1 MRYLRTGGAGV
12 KEIFDQ
18 PAPPAEAALDQLAGL
33 VDPYVGIIRY
43 LAEESDYAP
52 DEPGFVL
59 WRSELAPT
67 SPLSDGGYRRV
78 STAGGRGLTATEA
91 RIGAVFEALE
101 RYCLSIY
108 RRADLTVTTHRAL
121 VAAGADTL
129 DPVELAGAP
138 TRPHLRDCPLS
149 WTTATSVLTGEPVRV
164 PAQLVYLPY
173 AFPDGEPVLRDPLT
187 TGAAG
192 GLGAGFAVRN
202 GLLEVV
208 ERDAVM
214 LLHYRRLRPPVLAP
228 GVFAG
233 TDVSWLL
240 AEMRR
245 YGLGCTLFHVDTGLP
260 AHVVVCRVDDAT
272 GVGPAQSVGS
282 KAAASMV
289 DAARGAILE
298 AALLRRAL
306 RLRAAK
312 VRAVAEHYL
321 ADLSSIDCLQARSHT
336 WAQPEMTSHLDYLT
350 AAGAEVIQHAGEV
363 PDQWRGDLA
372 LVEAAAA
379 AGGDVLVTDV
389 TTPEVDALGVCVVK
403 VVVPGLQPMHL
414 SEQYPSWMRRLLTFG
429 GRTVAPSGLTSAP
442 HPFL

>member
-1 MRYLRTGGAGV
+1 V
-12 KEIFDQ
+12 KDIFDQ
-18 PAPPAEAALDQLAGL
+18 PLPSAETALDQLVGL
-33 VDPYVGIIRY
+33 VDPHVGIIRY
-43 LAEESDYAP
+43 LAEEQDYAP

-78 STAGGRGLTATEA
+78 SAVGGRGLTATEA

-108 RRADLTVTTHRAL
+108 RRGDLTVVSHRAS

-129 DPVELAGAP
+129 DPVDLAGAP
-138 TRPHLRDCPLS
+138 ARPHLRDRPLS
-149 WTTATSVLTGEPVRV
+149 WTTATSVLTGNPVRV

-187 TGAAG
+187 TGAASG
-192 GLGAGFAVRN
+192 MGVGFAVRN

-214 LLHYRRLRPPVLAP
+214 LLHYRRPRSPALASE
-228 GVFAG
+228 VFAG
-233 TDVSWLL
+233 TDVQWLL
-240 AEMRR
+240 AELDRH
-245 YGLGCTLFHVDTGLP
+245 GLDCTLFHVDAGLP
-260 AHVVVCRVDDAT
+260 AHVVVCRVDDPT
-272 GVGPAQSVGS
+272 GIGPAQSVGS
-282 KAAASMV
+282 KAATSVV

-312 VRAVAEHYL
+312 VRTVAEHYL
-321 ADLSSIDCLQARSHT
+321 PDLSAIDCLEARSHV
-336 WAQPEMTSHLDYLT
+336 WAQREMTGHLRYLT
-350 AAGAEVIQHAGEV
+350 AERAEVIQRAEEV
-363 PDQWRGDLA
+363 PDRWRGDLA
-372 LVEAAAA
+372 LVEATAA
-379 AGGDVLVTDV
+379 AGGDVLVADV
-389 TTPEVDALGVCVVK
+389 TTPEVAGLGVCVVK
-403 VVVPGLQPMHL
+403 VLVPGLQPMHL
-414 SEQYPSWMRRLLTFG
+414 SEQHVSWTRRLLTFG
-429 GRTVAPSGLTSAP
+429 GHVVAPSELTSIP